1 MEPVSVVIIVFVLV
15 LAIPVAVLMGTSLI
29 AVVLGW
35 LTKDDVD
42 RRYEGSEYLD
52 L

>member
-1 MEPVSVVIIVFVLV
+1 MSVAIIVIVLV
-15 LAIPVAVLMGTSLI
+15 IAIPVAVLIGTSLI
-29 AVVLGW
+29 ALVLGW